1 MGVALFARYVGFD
14 RDRAF
19 YPTVMIVIAS
29 YYVLFAAMS
38 GSVQTVVIES
48 VVMTL
53 FAAAAVAGF
62 KSSAWIVVVALAGHG
77 VFDAVHGHVI
87 ENAGVPAWWPAW
99 CLAYDVGAAA
109 SLAWLIKRRP
119 QTAWAG
125 RDCVALQVSLR
136 ETLANLSITG
146 HLRCFS
152 DQPVAEIVQCGE
164 PILINNLA
172 SISLLNDPAHSG
184 QLALISC
191 CYRAGSRLQ
200 PRGFPGKER
209 GAYSKAGPGP
219 DEHPV
224 LDRCHGS

>member
-1 MGVALFARYVGFD
+1 MLPYVAGIALSLGVTVFAKFVKLD

-38 GSVQTVVIES
+38 GSVQTVVVES

-99 CLAYDVGAAA
+99 CLAYDGGAAA
-109 SLAWLIKRRP
+109 GLGWL
-119 QTAWAG
+119 
-125 RDCVALQVSLR
+125 LR
-136 ETLANLSITG
+136 
-146 HLRCFS
+146 
-152 DQPVAEIVQCGE
+152 
-164 PILINNLA
+164 
-172 SISLLNDPAHSG
+172 
-184 QLALISC
+184 
-191 CYRAGSRLQ
+191 
-200 PRGFPGKER
+200 RGFVADKVR
-209 GAYSKAGPGP
+209 A
-219 DEHPV
+219 
-224 LDRCHGS
+224 